1 MLPIVC
7 ETLEKILS
15 MDQVKEA
22 GISVKMVER
31 SLDQGEA
38 WLEGIESL
46 YSILK
51 QSESAGT
58 SYPLIIYHGKHVTYH
73 SILSMVD
80 SMAETLRGK
89 FSVQK
94 GDRVG
99 IALPL
104 SPQFIISFFAAAKI
118 GAVAVPMDHL
128 LTTWEM
134 ETVVKFTGIRVLVAV
149 YTADVALKPD
159 TGISG
164 VVLTRLQEFLP
175 FEKAVSV
182 TAGQI
187 ARTTKLNRSGVKS
200 AWFSEMIFEPK
211 GEQEEVDLRNDPA
224 VIFVFP
230 SIDGDLRG
238 ITYTGRNL
246 ITSVAGM
253 RDNMLIPKRR
263 FRIASSTPVFS
274 PSGFQLSVMLPV
286 VLGGTVICA
295 YERND
300 YERIGRLCS
309 LFDCDYVCGMP
320 NDIYRMA
327 DEKIPL
333 QGAKSLKG
341 ALTPAYLMNG
351 GIREMFEKAFNV
363 PVLEYYDLAEM
374 SGITHMQPA
383 DRNLRKQGSVGK
395 PLSGVIT
402 RIVDETTGKEVEAG
416 KTGLL
421 LIGGEQVTR
430 GYIPPQGTEE
440 NFTDGFLRTGD
451 MGFTDEDGFLY
462 IKDFRREF
470 LVSHDVI
477 VSARE
482 IENFLRQV
490 DGVADAAVIG
500 VDTGKGDQEIIA
512 VVEPQKDRKVS
523 VEGLREACS
532 SRLSMEKVPSSFEI
546 RDALPKSMAGKVLKR
561 ILIEERTAKK

>member
-1 MLPIVC
+1 
-7 ETLEKILS
+7 
-15 MDQVKEA
+15 
-22 GISVKMVER
+22 MVER
-31 SLDQGEA
+31 MLDENMS
-38 WLEGIESL
+38 WVESIESL

-51 QSESAGT
+51 QAEAAGT

-73 SILSMVD
+73 TILTMVD
-80 SMAETLRGK
+80 SMAETLRTK

-94 GDRVG
+94 GDRIG

-104 SPQFIISFFAAAKI
+104 SPQFIISFFAAMKI

-134 ETVVKFTGIRVLVAV
+134 ETVVKFTGIKVLVAV

-164 VVLTRLQEFLP
+164 IVLTRLQEFLP

-187 ARTTKLNRSGVKS
+187 ARTTKLNRTGVKY
-200 AWFSEMIFEPK
+200 AWFSEMIFEPR
-211 GEQEEVDLRNDPA
+211 GEEEKVDLRKDPA

-238 ITYTGRNL
+238 ITYTGWNL
-246 ITSVAGM
+246 LISVAGM
-253 RDNMLIPKRR
+253 RENMLIPKKR

-274 PSGFQLSVMLPV
+274 PSGFQLSVLLPA
-286 VLGGTVICA
+286 VLGGAVICA

-300 YERIGRLCS
+300 YDRIGRLCS

-333 QGAKSLKG
+333 QGARSLKG
-341 ALTPAYLMNG
+341 ALVPAYLMNAD
-351 GIREMFEKAFNV
+351 IRDQFEKTFNV
-363 PVLEYYDLAEM
+363 PVLQYYDLAEM

-383 DRNLRKQGSVGK
+383 DRNLRKSESVGK
-395 PLSGVIT
+395 PLSGVIW
-402 RIVDETTGKEVEAG
+402 RIVDESTGKEVEPG
-416 KTGLL
+416 KSGILL
-421 LIGGEQVTR
+421 LGGEQSTR
-430 GYIPPQGTEE
+430 GYIPSAGTED
-440 NFTDGFLRTGD
+440 NFTDGLLRTGD
-451 MGFTDEDGFLY
+451 LGYCDEEGFLY

-500 VDTGKGDQEIIA
+500 VDTGKGDQNIIA
-512 VVEPQKDRKVS
+512 VVEPVKGKKVS
-523 VEGLREACS
+523 VESLREACS
-532 SRLSMEKVPSSFEI
+532 SRLSQEKVPAEFEI
-546 RDALPKSMAGKVLKR
+546 RDELPRSMAGKILKR
-561 ILIEERTAKK
+561 ILMEERMAKK